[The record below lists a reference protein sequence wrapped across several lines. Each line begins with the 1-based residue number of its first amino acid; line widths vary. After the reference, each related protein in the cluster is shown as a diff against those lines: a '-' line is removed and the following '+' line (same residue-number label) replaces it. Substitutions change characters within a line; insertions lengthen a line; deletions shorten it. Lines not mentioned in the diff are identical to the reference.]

1 MSLPVI
7 NAMNESA
14 LPETIEQAVRLL
26 KSLIEKGEQDGIAA
40 MPESDLIRLH
50 RGLGQWIRNN
60 MGLWQGNARL
70 LAATGERH
78 PDDASGVIIQA
89 FWQVLQD
96 ERTKV
101 H

>member
-1 MSLPVI
+1 
-7 NAMNESA
+7 MNESA
-14 LPETIEQAVRLL
+14 LPETVEQAVRLL
-26 KSLIEKGEQDGIAA
+26 KSLIDKGEQDEIAA

-50 RGLGQWIRNN
+50 RGPGQWIRNN
-60 MGLWQGNARL
+60 MGLWKGNARL

-89 FWQVLQD
+89 ICQVLQD

>member
-1 MSLPVI
+1 MD
-7 NAMNESA
+7 ESS

-26 KSLIEKGEQDGIAA
+26 KSLIEKGEQDKIAA
-40 MPESDLIRLH
+40 MPESDLVMLH
-50 RGLGQWIRNN
+50 MGLGQWIRNT
-60 MGLWQGNARL
+60 MGLWQGNIRL
-70 LAATGERH
+70 LAATGEQH

-96 ERTKV
+96 ERPKV

>member
-1 MSLPVI
+1 MD
-7 NAMNESA
+7 ESS

-26 KSLIEKGEQDGIAA
+26 KSLIEKSEQDKIAA
-40 MPESDLIRLH
+40 VPESDLVMLH
-50 RGLGQWIRNN
+50 MELGQWIRNT
-60 MGLWQGNARL
+60 MGLWQGNIRL
-70 LAATGERH
+70 LAAATGQQD

-96 ERTKV
+96 EERPKV

>member
-1 MSLPVI
+1 MD
-7 NAMNESA
+7 ESA
-14 LPETIEQAVRLL
+14 LPETIEQALRLL
-26 KSLIEKGEQDGIAA
+26 KSLIEKGEQDKIAV
-40 MPESDLIRLH
+40 MPEIDLVMLH
-50 RGLGQWIRNN
+50 MGLGQWIRNT
-60 MGLWQGNARL
+60 MGLWQGNIRL
-70 LAATGERH
+70 LAATGQQD